1 MSKRLPVSAY
11 RTVTRVGVAR
21 NNFLGWPTR
30 SENRKVAYAIWT
42 GSLSLGLVVV
52 PVRLY
57 PAVKKKNVRFHELD
71 GGGHR
76 VRHVRV
82 SESAPEFPVSP
93 PDPIPLSP
101 PGSGLGRGYVPE
113 NSLSPSGRGLGR
125 GVVPELGYE
134 EIRKGY
140 EVAPGQYV
148 TMTREEVAALA
159 PERSRVIDVE
169 QFVDVAAVD
178 PIYFESRYYVVPDRE
193 WSSPFR
199 VLRQAMA
206 AADRMAIAW
215 FTLRSRRYLTAIRP
229 YGDVMLLTTLVHADE
244 VVAADFWIPDVDAP
258 PNDKEL
264 QMARLLIDTLSGPFE
279 PERYPDE
286 HRQRLL
292 NAIQAKTPL
301 EEAASTPP
309 SPTRVLDLMAALEAS
324 VKAAKA
330 ARAEQERQV
339 KPSRRRSS
347 GG

>member
-1 MSKRLPVSAY
+1 M
-11 RTVTRVGVAR
+11 R

-30 SENRKVAYAIWT
+30 SQNRKVPNAIWT

-82 SESAPEFPVSP
+82 SEPDLEFLPVP
-93 PDPIPLSP
+93 ATPTP
-101 PGSGLGRGYVPE
+101 
-113 NSLSPSGRGLGR
+113 LSPSGRGLGR
-125 GVVPELGYE
+125 GDVHELEYE

-140 EVAPGQYV
+140 EIAPGQYV
-148 TMTREEVAALA
+148 TMSREEVAELA

-169 QFVDVAAVD
+169 QFVDVSAVD

-229 YGDVMLLTTLVHADE
+229 YGEVMLLTTMVHADE
-244 VVAADFWIPDVDAP
+244 VVSADFWIPNADAQP
-258 PNDKEL
+258 SDKEL

-292 NAIQAKTPL
+292 NAIEAKTPI
-301 EEAASTPP
+301 EEAVSTPP
-309 SPTRVLDLMAALEAS
+309 STTRVLDLMAALEAS

-330 ARAEQERQV
+330 ARAEQDRQV
-339 KPSRRRSS
+339 KPSRRRSREA
-347 GG
+347 

>member
-1 MSKRLPVSAY
+1 MPNAV
-11 RTVTRVGVAR
+11 
-21 NNFLGWPTR
+21 
-30 SENRKVAYAIWT
+30 WT

-57 PAVKKKNVRFHELD
+57 PAVRKKVVRFHELD
-71 GGGHR
+71 RGGRR

-82 SESAPEFPVSP
+82 SEPHVEFELPVPGREREPSREYEPPSPIFDTPSPEVAF
-93 PDPIPLSP
+93 
-101 PGSGLGRGYVPE
+101 
-113 NSLSPSGRGLGR
+113 
-125 GVVPELGYE
+125 E

-140 EVAPGQYV
+140 EVAPGQYAS
-148 TMTREEVAALA
+148 MTRDEVAALA

-169 QFVDVAAVD
+169 QFVDVSAVD

-229 YGDVMLLTTLVHADE
+229 LGDVMLLTTMVHADE
-244 VVAADFWIPDVDAP
+244 VVPADFWIPDADSP
-258 PNDKEL
+258 STDKEL
-264 QMARLLIDTLSGPFE
+264 EMARLLIDTLSGPFE

-286 HRQRLL
+286 HRQRVL
-292 NAIQAKTPL
+292 NAIEAKTP
-301 EEAASTPP
+301 STEPVPTAP

-324 VKAAKA
+324 VKAAKS
-330 ARAEQERQV
+330 ARAEQARQT
-339 KPSRRRSS
+339 KTARRRSS
-347 GG
+347 GA

>member
-1 MSKRLPVSAY
+1 MANAV
-11 RTVTRVGVAR
+11 
-21 NNFLGWPTR
+21 
-30 SENRKVAYAIWT
+30 WT

-82 SESAPEFPVSP
+82 SEPDVEFVAPAGHVAELRQPEQSDLP
-93 PDPIPLSP
+93 ELPE
-101 PGSGLGRGYVPE
+101 VPE
-113 NSLSPSGRGLGR
+113 IAF
-125 GVVPELGYE
+125 E

-159 PERSRVIDVE
+159 PERSRLIEVE

-206 AADRMAIAW
+206 AGDRMAIAW
-215 FTLRSRRYLTAIRP
+215 FTLRSRRYLSAIRP
-229 YGDVMLLTTLVHADE
+229 HGDVMLLTTMVHADE
-244 VVAADFWIPDVDAP
+244 IVTADFWIPDADSKP
-258 PNDKEL
+258 TDKEL
-264 QMARLLIDTLSGPFE
+264 DMARLLIDTLSGPFE

-292 NAIQAKTPL
+292 NAIEAKTPT
-301 EEAASTPP
+301 EEAVSPPP

-330 ARAEQERQV
+330 ARAEQDRQV
-339 KPSRRRSS
+339 KPPRKRSRE
-347 GG
+347 G